1 MKIKIVRFP
10 YMDYEVGDVVDLG
23 EEQNRSLVEDF
34 QRAVWVEKEKK
45 KKPRKKAVKT
55 TTQVEDD
62 ESESED
68 SSPVRGADGRFVSKK
83 KEEETEKPKKRGFLG
98 KLR

>member
-10 YMDYEVGDVVDLG
+10 YMGHEVGEIIDLG

-34 QRAVWVEKEKK
+34 QRAVWVEKEN
-45 KKPRKKAVKT
+45 KKPGKKVAKAIA
-55 TTQVEDD
+55 QAKDD